1 MRLPITLHKN
11 YTLNGICIQQSLTTE
26 LLIRN
31 QQNRFW
37 YAWEKWINFE
47 AVVGI
52 FKEEFKINQTVH
64 GILLDFE
71 KKGDTT
77 ITFIEKGKLFA
88 ASVLEKLYEM
98 EENAMQRLSHDQR
111 NQLVICSTKYYELLK
126 EEIEHGPYI
135 MN

>member
-1 MRLPITLHKN
+1 MVFCWILKRRGTQQLPRMNKNKRERLV
-11 YTLNGICIQQSLTTE
+11 
-26 LLIRN
+26 
-31 QQNRFW
+31 
-37 YAWEKWINFE
+37 A
-47 AVVGI
+47 
-52 FKEEFKINQTVH
+52 
-64 GILLDFE
+64 
-71 KKGDTT
+71 
-77 ITFIEKGKLFA
+77 FIEKGKLFA

>member
-11 YTLNGICIQQSLTTE
+11 YTLNGSCIQQSLTTE

-77 ITFIEKGKLFA
+77 ITSNDKNKR
-88 ASVLEKLYEM
+88 
-98 EENAMQRLSHDQR
+98 QRL
-111 NQLVICSTKYYELLK
+111 IAFMETFCSFSIRETLWDGGKCNAEAEPWPEKSACYLQY
-126 EEIEHGPYI
+126 
-135 MN
+135 